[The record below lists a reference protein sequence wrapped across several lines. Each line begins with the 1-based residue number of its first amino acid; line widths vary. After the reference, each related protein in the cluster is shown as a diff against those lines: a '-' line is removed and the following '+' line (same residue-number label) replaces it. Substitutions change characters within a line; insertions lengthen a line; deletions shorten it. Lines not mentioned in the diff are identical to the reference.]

1 MQPKK
6 PLTGTKKWSYSYK
19 DYMKAVVMFKDGKTT
34 EQVSVE
40 LKIAKTTIESMR
52 NIYKEYLKQK

>member
-1 MQPKK
+1 
-6 PLTGTKKWSYSYK
+6 
-19 DYMKAVVMFKDGKTT
+19 MKAVVMFKDGKTT